1 MILTTFWSSRERGQR
16 KEKQHKG
23 GPRENDSTTEYRGRF
38 PSLMAAST
46 TRLLGAGAQKG
57 GKGRERKEERWEGK
71 KGKRGERERKKRG
84 KQHFRMYSEHQ
95 SFPSLVLETALLSVL
110 WRPFPGCW
118 VSGHGWELGIW
129 FSTILNSSLLPQPTC
144 YFILFSLRVI
154 VPYFLSRFHS

>member
-118 VSGHGWELGIW
+118 VQAMDGSWGYGSALFW
-129 FSTILNSSLLPQPTC
+129 ILVSFPSLLATL
-144 YFILFSLRVI
+144 YFSV
-154 VPYFLSRFHS
+154 SE